1 MYNLNKREIL
11 ECIYMALL
19 RSRVYQW
26 ILGVPEE
33 RRAYGTKLRTF
44 IYHSEGILEAGEGL
58 LAAKWTSQTY
68 WKSTC
73 SPLEDIVHL
82 AALPVIFKYSSSD
95 LLCLASSILSTSL

>member
-1 MYNLNKREIL
+1 
-11 ECIYMALL
+11 MALL

-58 LAAKWTSQTY
+58 LAAKWTSQTAKQPGSRRHDNDKQADLN
-68 WKSTC
+68 KS
-73 SPLEDIVHL
+73 
-82 AALPVIFKYSSSD
+82 
-95 LLCLASSILSTSL
+95 LLTVQCAEGYPRSIP